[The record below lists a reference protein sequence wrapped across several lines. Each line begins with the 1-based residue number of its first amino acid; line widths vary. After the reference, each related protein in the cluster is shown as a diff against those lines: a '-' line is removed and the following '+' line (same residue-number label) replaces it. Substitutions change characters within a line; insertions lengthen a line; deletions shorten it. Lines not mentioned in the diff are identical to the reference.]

1 MTSPAIRH
9 APLEYWRIAERFLHL
24 LHNLFG
30 APEAVAS
37 QHTLAAQAY
46 TLMASW
52 ISAGEALLRRLLLI
66 EAAAYAIAPAARRR
80 SKHTRQRQL
89 MSFEADAPETWRV
102 SLRFPHDRQTQRR
115 NGAAR
120 PHHARRFH
128 SAWPLAE
135 RYEALLRVFNNPA
148 AYAKRL
154 AHRLRAK
161 PMRIETLLYAPP
173 EYAHRVEQ
181 AEDLTEA
188 ASRAL
193 PKRDSS

>member
-30 APEAVAS
+30 APEAVAG
-37 QHTLAAQAY
+37 QHTLTAHAY
-46 TLMASW
+46 KLMASW
-52 ISAGEALLRRLLLI
+52 ISAGEALLRRLMLI
-66 EAAAYAIAPAARRR
+66 EAAAYPAAPATRARIKPARL
-80 SKHTRQRQL
+80 RQL

-102 SLRFPHDRQTQRR
+102 TLRFPHDHQPQRR

-120 PHHARRFH
+120 PHHAPRFH

-181 AEDLTEA
+181 AGKLTEA
-188 ASRAL
+188 AKRAL
-193 PKRDSS
+193 SPDSS